1 MKWTICVVALLVS
14 SISTAA
20 QPENKVVRLGS
31 TTSVKASGLLVLLVP
46 AFERDTGYRLQ
57 TDAVGSGKALQL
69 AREGRYDVLIVHA
82 PAAEQKLIDQG
93 YADRRT
99 PFMRNSFLIV
109 GPPQDPAHIKGT
121 NDAREALRRIEAT
134 KSLFISRA
142 DDSGTHQKELA
153 LWKASGIEPLGSW
166 YYEAGMPMDAVLKL
180 ANERQGYTLID
191 NGTWLANL
199 KTSRLSA
206 LVEDL
211 EHLGNTYSIVTMSRK
226 QLPQLNH
233 AGAAAFSK
241 WLLSAKGNSIIRGM
255 IVEGEPLFS
264 LISP

>member
-14 SISTAA
+14 SIGTAA
-20 QPENKVVRLGS
+20 QPENMVRLGS

-82 PAAEQKLIDQG
+82 PAAEQELIDQG
-93 YADRRT
+93 YADRRA

-121 NDAREALRRIEAT
+121 KDAREALRRIAAT

-153 LWKASGIEPLGSW
+153 VWKESGVEPLGSW
-166 YYEAGMPMDAVLKL
+166 YYEAGMAMDGVLKL
-180 ANERQGYTLID
+180 ANERQGYALID

-206 LVEDL
+206 LVEDPERL
-211 EHLGNTYSIVTMSRK
+211 DNTYSIVTMSRK
-226 QLPQLNH
+226 KLPQLNH

-241 WLLSAKGNSIIRGM
+241 WLLSAKGKSIVRGM
-255 IVEGEPLFS
+255 VVGDEQLFS